1 MIGSPR
7 TKGQS
12 ELEWSAIKRA
22 IQARVNYEAQVW
34 RERELN
40 DKLDAAWQ
48 EFKDRLKDDELPEY
62 DPAALDALGP
72 GR

>member
-7 TKGQS
+7 TKVES

-40 DKLDAAWQ
+40 TLLDAAWKVYRDGI
-48 EFKDRLKDDELPEY
+48 EKDELPQY
-62 DPAALDALGP
+62 DPAALDSLGP